1 VAVIGAGTMGTGI
14 AINFLNAGIPVRL
27 LEVGKEALDRGVA
40 RIREL
45 YEAQVKKGKLDA
57 TKLQSRMGL
66 LEPVLEY
73 PAIADV
79 DLVIEAVFEDMAVK
93 EKVFRTLDA
102 TVRQGAI
109 LATNTSTL
117 DVNRIAGFTAR
128 PQDVIGLHFFSPA
141 NVMRLLEV
149 VRGAQT
155 APDVL
160 ATAMA
165 LAKKI
170 KKTAVVSGVCDGFIG
185 NRMIHEY
192 SAQAMQMV
200 DEGAS
205 PEQVDRAIEKFGFA
219 MGPFRMGDL
228 AGNDIGWL
236 IRKRQYAEGS
246 LKTRQVIADKLCE
259 LGRFGQK
266 TGAGWYDYRKGDR
279 TAHPS
284 PVVATLV
291 DEARQAAGRPL
302 RKLDDR
308 EIVDRLVYALVN
320 EGARILEENIA
331 QRASDIDVVYLMGYG
346 FPVWRG
352 GPMHHAES
360 QTLYEV
366 ARRMRSFAALP
377 GGNAEFWKPAALI
390 ERLADEG
397 RSFNGGAA

>member
-1 VAVIGAGTMGTGI
+1 
-14 AINFLNAGIPVRL
+14 
-27 LEVGKEALDRGVA
+27 LDRGVA
-40 RIREL
+40 RIREV
-45 YEAQVKKGKLDA
+45 YEGQLKKGKLDA
-57 TKLQSRMGL
+57 VKLAARMDL
-66 LEPVLEY
+66 LQPVLEY

-79 DLVIEAVFEDMAVK
+79 DLVIEAVFEEMSVK

-102 TVRQGAI
+102 TIKRGAI

-117 DVNRIAGFTAR
+117 DVDQIAAFTAR

-149 VRGAQT
+149 VRGAKT

-160 ATAMA
+160 ATAMI

-185 NRMIHEY
+185 NRMIHRY

-205 PEQVDRAIEKFGFA
+205 PEQVDRAVEKFGFA

-236 IRKRQYAEGS
+236 IRKRKYAEGS
-246 LKTRQVIADKLCE
+246 LVERQVIADKICE

-266 TGAGWYDYRKGDR
+266 TGAGWYDYKKGDR
-279 TAHPS
+279 AAYPS
-284 PVVATLV
+284 PVVAGV
-291 DEARQAAGRPL
+291 IDEARKAAGRPL

-320 EGARILEENIA
+320 EGVRILEEKIA

-352 GPMHHAES
+352 GPMHYAES

-366 ARRMRSFAALP
+366 ARRMRAFAALP
-377 GGNAEFWKPAALI
+377 GADAEFWQPAALI
-390 ERLADEG
+390 DKLAAEV